1 MRTVDTSK
9 WKPFRVG
16 DLFEVLLAKG
26 DIQSKQCEDGDT
38 LLVSAGNEDNG
49 VAARISVEGDGV
61 SELFSARCITVSMFG
76 RAFWQNEPFY
86 AVSHGRVN
94 ILQPKQAVSDMT
106 GLFLAAI
113 LNAAIGDDFNYQT
126 MCTRARLIDVLVM
139 LPATPDGEP
148 DWAYMESYMRDV
160 MDREEIFAEHLASL
174 TAEAVADGHV
184 VDTSG
189 WRDFVFRD
197 VFAGPYIA
205 HAYHAIELNL
215 EDEPCEDYYE
225 YVSRSCVDNAVQGY
239 VPKCDGRYVAQ
250 PRGSICF
257 GAETAYFTYHDV
269 EYLTGNKMYWF
280 LFDVTDSYVEYAQLN
295 NATVNARAIGLFLC
309 AVLNA
314 QLHDKFSYSN
324 GLTGSRCGEQ
334 VIMLPATT
342 DGDPDWA
349 YMEQYMK
356 HVMAVESAFAEE
368 FDRLIA

>member
-1 MRTVDTSK
+1 MRTVDTST

-16 DLFEVLLAKG
+16 DLFEVMLAKG

-148 DWAYMESYMRDV
+148 DWAYMEQYMRDV

-184 VDTSG
+184 IDTSG
-189 WRDFVFRD
+189 WKAFRVVGDDGLFSTYSRGQVAVVRNLVDGDMPYVGAVFPDR
-197 VFAGPYIA
+197 
-205 HAYHAIELNL
+205 
-215 EDEPCEDYYE
+215 
-225 YVSRSCVDNAVQGY
+225 DNAIT
-239 VPKCDGRYVAQ
+239 RYVAPNKPSQ
-250 PRGSICF
+250 VSPGNSIACVCD
-257 GAETAYFTYHDV
+257 GA
-269 EYLTGNKMYWF
+269 
-280 LFDVTDSYVEYAQLN
+280 
-295 NATVNARAIGLFLC
+295 AIGTQTYQADAFVGTTNLKILHSDDLNEYRALFLVT
-309 AVLNA
+309 ALNA
-314 QLHDKFSYSN
+314 ACEQRGYSYFDKRNDEAF
-324 GLTGSRCGEQ
+324 CVEE
-334 VIMLPATT
+334 VMLPATP

-356 HVMAVESAFAEE
+356 HVMAVESVFAEE
-368 FDRLIA
+368 LDKIGD